1 MRPQRLARIAGLFY
15 LIVGVF
21 AGFAFYGRSEVYV
34 PGDAATTARNVAEH
48 AGLVRASFVADLVQ
62 ATFFL
67 FLAMALYV
75 LLKHVHRLVARAMVV
90 FVAVAV
96 GMMCLNMVYQYAAL
110 TIATDSSRADALG
123 RPGADALV
131 LLMFDLHGYGFL
143 VAQIFFGMW
152 LLPLG
157 YLVYRSGMLPRAL
170 AVLCVVGGV
179 GYLVDLLARFSDPD
193 LGAVLS
199 PFLITPA
206 AVAEI
211 SMVLWLLIKG
221 VKTPGPS
228 LESAPV

>member
-1 MRPQRLARIAGLFY
+1 MRPQRLARLAGLFY

-21 AGFAFYGRSEVYV
+21 AGFAFYGRAEVHV

-48 AGLVRASFVADLVQ
+48 AGLVRYGFVADLVQ

-75 LLKHVHRLVARAMVV
+75 LLKHVHHNAARAMVL

-96 GMMCLNMVYQYAAL
+96 ALMCANMLHQFGAL
-110 TIATDSSRADALG
+110 LVATDSSYADALG

-131 LLMFDLHGYGFL
+131 LLLLDLHQYGFL

-157 YLVYRSGMLPRAL
+157 YLVHRSGMLPRAL
-170 AVLCVVGGV
+170 AYLLYVGGV
-179 GYLVDLLARFSDPD
+179 GYLVDLLARFLVPD
-193 LGAVLS
+193 VGDIVS
-199 PFLITPA
+199 PFLVAPA

-221 VKTPGPS
+221 VRTPRPT
-228 LESAPV
+228 A